1 MPVKRIL
8 VVSPLLVLGLL
19 LQSLV
24 WVPTYEEQTRGNPR
38 RLTQYITGSIGDASL
53 LNPILAADSSSM
65 ELASLI
71 FEGLLDRDEDLR
83 FRGRV
88 ASHWEISEEVYFRLH
103 KPPSQMAGKTE
114 EEILAWLRKEL
125 GQWPQVSKVE
135 LVFQEAHS
143 RFLKIPGKPGEA
155 RLGVDISPPPLVR
168 VTLQEVDQDFF
179 LKLEPLLGENYFDS
193 FRPEQYCRFHQDLDP
208 GLQAQIAKEI
218 LPVVE
223 HNPVILF
230 HIREGVLFHD
240 GVPLTS
246 RDVLFTYEAIMDPAN
261 LSPRLSDFEP
271 VLRVETPDERT
282 VRVVYKRLYSPA
294 LGTWSMGI
302 LPHHLLNK
310 QALRAEAQRRGMD
323 PSSFGIRQSHF
334 NRNPI
339 GCGPFR
345 FKQWKTDQFVS
356 LTRFE
361 QYWEGPPNYQEYIF
375 RVVPDLV
382 TQEME
387 FYAGTL
393 DSYAV
398 QPHQVE
404 RLQHDPRFQAFSGI
418 SFGYTYIGYNLRRE
432 PFNDVRIRKALGMA
446 LDVEKVLKYVLHG
459 QAERITGPFPKQTD
473 YYDPTIAP
481 LPYDPQEALRL
492 LEEAGWRKN
501 GSGRLTRNGQPMRF
515 TLITNSGNELRKA
528 ILAVAQDSWRQLG
541 IEVRTDMVEW
551 AVFINER
558 INKRDFDAVVL
569 GWSMGIDPDLY
580 QIWHSS
586 QTGPHQLNFVGFQDA
601 EADELIVRIRQEYRH
616 EEQVRLCRRLHQ
628 IIAEQQ
634 PYTFLYVTRWTA
646 VLDRRIVIMEKDPD
660 GNPKYRRITPTR
672 TGNYAFHFNKWVK
685 LPQVPI
691 FESN

>member
-1 MPVKRIL
+1 MVTPVL
-8 VVSPLLVLGLL
+8 VVGIL

-24 WVPTYEEQTRGNPR
+24 WVPTYQEQTRGNPR

-65 ELASLI
+65 ELVGLI
-71 FEGLLDRDEDLR
+71 FEGLLDRDEELR
-83 FRGRV
+83 FRGRL
-88 ASHWEISEEVYFRLH
+88 ATHWDISEEAYFRLH
-103 KPPSQMAGKTE
+103 KPPEGIKGSSHE
-114 EEILAWLRKEL
+114 ETLAWLQKQL
-125 GQWPQVSKVE
+125 AQWPQVTKVE
-135 LVFQEAHS
+135 LVLEQPRSIQVRMPHQPKSPPVE
-143 RFLKIPGKPGEA
+143 
-155 RLGVDISPPPLVR
+155 VQISPPPLIR
-168 VTLQEVDQDFF
+168 ITLKEVDQDFF
-179 LKLEPLLGENYFDS
+179 EKLEPLLGENYFGS
-193 FRPEQYCRFHQDLDP
+193 FDPKSYCSFPQDVDP
-208 GLQAQIAKEI
+208 GVQEQMAREI
-218 LPVVE
+218 LPAVE

-230 HIREGVLFHD
+230 HLREGVFFHD
-240 GVPLTS
+240 GMPVTS
-246 RDVLFTYEAIMDPAN
+246 KDVKFTYEAIMDPAN

-271 VLRVETPDERT
+271 VLRVETPDEKT

-302 LPHHLLNK
+302 LPQHLLN
-310 QALRAEAQRRGMD
+310 QEALKKEALRRGMD
-323 PSSFGIRQSHF
+323 VSNFGIRQSSF
-334 NRNPI
+334 NRNPV

-345 FKQWKTDQFVS
+345 FKQWKTDQFVI

-361 QYWEGPPNYQEYIF
+361 HYWEGPPNYQEYIF

-398 QPHQVE
+398 QPHQVD
-404 RLQHDPRFQAFSGI
+404 RLARDARFQAFSGI
-418 SFGYTYIGYNLRRE
+418 AFGYTYIGYNLRRE
-432 PFNDVRIRKALGMA
+432 PFNDVRVRKALGMA
-446 LDVEKVLKYVLHG
+446 VDVEKILKYVLHG

-473 YYDPTIAP
+473 YYDPSIPP
-481 LPYDPQEALRL
+481 LPYDPDGALRL
-492 LEEAGWRKN
+492 LEEAGWRKDS
-501 GSGRLTRNGQPMRF
+501 SGRLSKNGQPMRF
-515 TLITNSGNELRKA
+515 TLITNSGNDLRKA
-528 ILAVAQDSWRQLG
+528 ILAITQDSWRQLG

-586 QTGPHQLNFVGFQDA
+586 QTGPHQLNFVGFQNP

-616 EEQVRLCRRLHQ
+616 EEQVRLCRRLHE
-628 IIAEQQ
+628 IIANEQ

-646 VLDRRIVIMEKDPD
+646 VLDKRIVIMDRDQE
-660 GNPKYRRITPTR
+660 GNPIYRRITPTR

-685 LPQVPI
+685 LPQVPVL
-691 FESN
+691 EMQ

>member
-1 MPVKRIL
+1 M
-8 VVSPLLVLGLL
+8 VSPLLVLGVL
-19 LQSLV
+19 LQSLL
-24 WVPTYEEQTRGNPR
+24 WVPTYEQQTKGNPR
-38 RLTQYITGSIGDASL
+38 RLTQYMTGSIGDASL

-65 ELASLI
+65 ELAGLI

-88 ASHWEISEEVYFRLH
+88 ASHWEISEEAYFRLH
-103 KPPSQMAGKTE
+103 KAPRGMQFSSDE
-114 EEILAWLRKEL
+114 EVLAWVQEQL
-125 GQWPQVSKVE
+125 GRWPQVVKVE
-135 LVFQEAHS
+135 LISEQPRSIFV
-143 RFLKIPGKPGEA
+143 KVPGQP
-155 RLGVDISPPPLVR
+155 RLPAMEVQIKPPPRVR
-168 VTLQEVDQDFF
+168 ITLKGVDQDFF
-179 LKLEPLLGENYFDS
+179 RKLEPLLGEGYFDS
-193 FRPEQYCRFHQDLDP
+193 FRPENYCLFPQEVDP
-208 GLQAQIAKEI
+208 GLQVQMARDI
-218 LPVVE
+218 LPAVE
-223 HNPVILF
+223 HNPVIVF

-240 GVPLTS
+240 GVPVTS
-246 RDVLFTYEAIMDPAN
+246 EDVRFTYEAIMDPAN
-261 LSPRLSDFEP
+261 LSPRISDFEP
-271 VLRVETPDERT
+271 VLRVETPDKST

-302 LPHHLLNK
+302 LPQHLLSK
-310 QALRAEAQRRGMD
+310 EALRAEALRRSMD
-323 PSSFGIRQSHF
+323 PSNFSIRQSNF
-334 NRNPI
+334 NRNPV
-339 GCGPFR
+339 GCGPFK
-345 FKQWKTDQFVS
+345 FKQWKTDQFVALS
-356 LTRFE
+356 RFE
-361 QYWEGPPNYQEYIF
+361 HYWEGAPNYEEYIF

-404 RLQHDPRFQAFSGI
+404 RLGHDARFQAFSGI

-432 PFNDVRIRKALGMA
+432 PFNDPRVRRALGMA
-446 LDVEKVLKYVLHG
+446 LDVEKILKYMLYG

-473 YYDPTIAP
+473 YYDPSIPA
-481 LPYDPQEALRL
+481 LAYDPEGALRL
-492 LEEAGWRKN
+492 LAEAGWHKDA
-501 GSGRLTRNGQPMRF
+501 SGRLSKSDQPMRF
-515 TLITNSGNELRKA
+515 TLITNSGNDLRKA
-528 ILAVAQDSWRQLG
+528 ILAIAQDSWRQLG
-541 IEVRTDMVEW
+541 IEVRTDIVEW

-601 EADELIVRIRQEYRH
+601 EADELIVRIRQEYSH

-646 VLDRRIVIMEKDPD
+646 VLDSRIVIMEKDTE
-660 GNPKYRRITPTR
+660 GNPVYRRITPTR

-685 LPQVPI
+685 LPQVPV
-691 FESN
+691 FEVQ

>member
-1 MPVKRIL
+1 MPMKRIL

-24 WVPTYEEQTRGNPR
+24 WVPTYEQQTRGNPR

-135 LVFQEAHS
+135 LVSQEAHS

-155 RLGVDISPPPLVR
+155 TLGVDISPPPLVR
-168 VTLQEVDQDFF
+168 VTLLEVDQDFF

-323 PSSFGIRQSHF
+323 PSNFGIRQSNF
-334 NRNPI
+334 NRNPV

-356 LTRFE
+356 LARFE

-432 PFNDVRIRKALGMA
+432 PFNDVRVRKALGMA

-660 GNPKYRRITPTR
+660 GNPLYRRITPTR

>member
-1 MPVKRIL
+1 MVTPVLMVGI
-8 VVSPLLVLGLL
+8 L

-24 WVPTYEEQTRGNPR
+24 WVPTYQEQTRGNPR

-65 ELASLI
+65 ELVGLI
-71 FEGLLDRDEDLR
+71 FEGLLDRDEELR
-83 FRGRV
+83 FRGRL
-88 ASHWEISEEVYFRLH
+88 ASHWDISEEAYFRLH
-103 KPPSQMAGKTE
+103 KPPQGINGSSHE
-114 EEILAWLRKEL
+114 ETLAWLQKQL
-125 GQWPQVSKVE
+125 AQWPQVTKVE
-135 LVFQEAHS
+135 LVLEKPRSIQV
-143 RFLKIPGKPGEA
+143 RIPHQPKSPPVE
-155 RLGVDISPPPLVR
+155 VQISPPPLIR
-168 VTLQEVDQDFF
+168 ITLKEVDQDFF
-179 LKLEPLLGENYFDS
+179 EKLEPLLGGNYFGS
-193 FRPEQYCRFHQDLDP
+193 FHPKSYCSFPQDVDP
-208 GLQAQIAKEI
+208 GVQEQMAREI
-218 LPVVE
+218 LPAVE
-223 HNPVILF
+223 HNPIILF
-230 HIREGVLFHD
+230 HLRDGVFFHD
-240 GVPLTS
+240 GMPVTS
-246 RDVLFTYEAIMDPAN
+246 KDVKFTYEAIMDPAN

-271 VLRVETPDERT
+271 VLRVETPDEKT

-302 LPHHLLNK
+302 LPQHLLN
-310 QALRAEAQRRGMD
+310 QEALKKEALRRGMD
-323 PSSFGIRQSHF
+323 VSSFGMRQSSF
-334 NRNPI
+334 NRNPV

-345 FKQWKTDQFVS
+345 FKQWKTDQFVI
-356 LTRFE
+356 LTRFDH
-361 QYWEGPPNYQEYIF
+361 YWEGPPNYQEYIF

-404 RLQHDPRFQAFSGI
+404 RLARDARFQAFSGI
-418 SFGYTYIGYNLRRE
+418 AFGYTYIGYNLRRE
-432 PFNDVRIRKALGMA
+432 PFNDVRVRKALGMA
-446 LDVEKVLKYVLHG
+446 VDVEKILKYVLHG

-473 YYDPTIAP
+473 YYDPSIPP
-481 LPYDPQEALRL
+481 LPYDPEGALRL
-492 LEEAGWRKN
+492 LEEAGWRKDS
-501 GSGRLTRNGQPMRF
+501 SGRLSKNGQPMRF
-515 TLITNSGNELRKA
+515 TLITNSGNDLRKA
-528 ILAVAQDSWRQLG
+528 ILAITQDSWRQLG

-586 QTGPHQLNFVGFQDA
+586 QTGPHQLNFVGFQNP

-616 EEQVRLCRRLHQ
+616 EEQVRLCRRLHE
-628 IIAEQQ
+628 IIANEQ

-646 VLDRRIVIMEKDPD
+646 VLDKRIVIMDRDQE
-660 GNPKYRRITPTR
+660 GNPIYRRITPTR

-685 LPQVPI
+685 LPQVPVL
-691 FESN
+691 EMQ

>member
-1 MPVKRIL
+1 MLVKRIL
-8 VVSPLLVLGLL
+8 MVTPFLVLGVLV
-19 LQSLV
+19 QSLM
-24 WVPTYEEQTRGNPR
+24 WVPTYQEQTKGNPR

-53 LNPILAADSSSM
+53 LNPILAADSSSV
-65 ELASLI
+65 ELAGLI
-71 FEGLLDRDEDLR
+71 FEGLLDRDEELR
-83 FRGRV
+83 FRGRL
-88 ASHWEISEEVYFRLH
+88 ATHWEITEEAYFRVH
-103 KPPSQMAGKTE
+103 RPPQTMVGAAGE
-114 EEILAWLRKEL
+114 ELLEWLREKLE
-125 GQWPQVSKVE
+125 GWPQVLKVE
-135 LVFQEAHS
+135 LVAREPHS
-143 RFLKIPGKPGEA
+143 VKVNLPEQPRGPA
-155 RLGVDISPPPLVR
+155 VDVRVSPPPDVR
-168 VTLQEVDQDFF
+168 ITLKEVDQDFF
-179 LKLEPLLGENYFDS
+179 QKLEPILGEGYFES
-193 FRPEQYCRFHQDLDP
+193 FRPEQYCDFPDGVDP
-208 GLQAQIAKEI
+208 RIRVQVAREI
-218 LPVVE
+218 LPAVE

-230 HIREGVLFHD
+230 HLREGVLFHD
-240 GVPLTS
+240 GVPVTS
-246 RDVLFTYEAIMDPAN
+246 RDVLFTYEAIMDPSN
-261 LSPRLSDFEP
+261 LSPRVSDFEP
-271 VLRVETPDERT
+271 VLKVETPDDTT

-302 LPHHLLNK
+302 LPEHMLNRE
-310 QALRAEAQRRGMD
+310 ALAAEARSRGMD
-323 PSSFGIRQSHF
+323 PAGFGMRQSNF
-334 NRNPI
+334 NRNPV

-345 FKQWKTDQFVS
+345 FNQWKTDQFVS

-361 QYWEGPPNYQEYIF
+361 EYWEGAPNYEEYIF

-432 PFNDVRIRKALGMA
+432 PFNDVRVRKALGMA
-446 LDVEKVLKYVLHG
+446 IDVEKILDYVLHG

-473 YYDPTIAP
+473 YYDPGIQP
-481 LPYDPQEALRL
+481 LPYDPEGALRI
-492 LEEAGWRKN
+492 LEEAGWRKDA
-501 GSGRLTRNGQPMRF
+501 SGRLSKDGRPMRF

-528 ILAVAQDSWRQLG
+528 ILAVAQDAWRQMG

-586 QTGPHQLNFVGFQDA
+586 QTGPHQLNFVGFQDP
-601 EADELIVRIRQEYRH
+601 EADELIVRIRQEYDH
-616 EEQVRLCRRLHQ
+616 HKQVELCRRLHG
-628 IIAEQQ
+628 IIAREQ

-646 VLDRRIVIMEKDPD
+646 VLDKRIVIMEKDQQGKPL
-660 GNPKYRRITPTR
+660 YRRITPTR

-685 LPQVPI
+685 LPQAPV
-691 FESN
+691 FDKE

>member
-1 MPVKRIL
+1 MLVKRIL
-8 VVSPLLVLGLL
+8 MVTPVLVVGIL

-24 WVPTYEEQTRGNPR
+24 WVPTYQEQTRGNPR

-65 ELASLI
+65 ELVGLI
-71 FEGLLDRDEDLR
+71 FEGLLDRDEELR
-83 FRGRV
+83 FRGRL
-88 ASHWEISEEVYFRLH
+88 ATHWDISEEAYFRLH
-103 KPPSQMAGKTE
+103 KPPEGIKGSSHE
-114 EEILAWLRKEL
+114 ETLAWLQKQL
-125 GQWPQVSKVE
+125 AQWPQVTKVE
-135 LVFQEAHS
+135 LVLEQPRSIQVRMPHQPKSPPVE
-143 RFLKIPGKPGEA
+143 
-155 RLGVDISPPPLVR
+155 VQISPPPLIR
-168 VTLQEVDQDFF
+168 ITLKEVDQDFF
-179 LKLEPLLGENYFDS
+179 EKLEPLLGENYFGS
-193 FRPEQYCRFHQDLDP
+193 FDPKSYCSFPQDVDP
-208 GLQAQIAKEI
+208 GVQEQMAREI
-218 LPVVE
+218 LPAVE

-230 HIREGVLFHD
+230 HLREGVFFHD
-240 GVPLTS
+240 GMPVTS
-246 RDVLFTYEAIMDPAN
+246 KDVKFTYEAIMDPAN

-271 VLRVETPDERT
+271 VLRVETPDEKT

-302 LPHHLLNK
+302 LPQHLLN
-310 QALRAEAQRRGMD
+310 QEALKKEALRRGMD
-323 PSSFGIRQSHF
+323 VSNFGIRQSSF
-334 NRNPI
+334 NRNPV

-345 FKQWKTDQFVS
+345 FKQWKTDQFVI

-361 QYWEGPPNYQEYIF
+361 HYWEGPPNYQEYIF

-398 QPHQVE
+398 QPHQVD
-404 RLQHDPRFQAFSGI
+404 RLARDARFQAFSGI
-418 SFGYTYIGYNLRRE
+418 AFGYTYIGYNLRRE
-432 PFNDVRIRKALGMA
+432 PFNDVRVRKALGMA
-446 LDVEKVLKYVLHG
+446 VDVEKILKYVLHG

-473 YYDPTIAP
+473 YYDPSIPP
-481 LPYDPQEALRL
+481 LPYDPDGALRL
-492 LEEAGWRKN
+492 LEEAGWRKDS
-501 GSGRLTRNGQPMRF
+501 SGRLSKNGQPMRF
-515 TLITNSGNELRKA
+515 TLITNSGNDLRKA
-528 ILAVAQDSWRQLG
+528 ILAITQDSWRQLG

-586 QTGPHQLNFVGFQDA
+586 QTGPHQLNFVGFQNP

-616 EEQVRLCRRLHQ
+616 EEQVRLCRRLHE
-628 IIAEQQ
+628 IIANEQ

-646 VLDRRIVIMEKDPD
+646 VLDKRIVIMDRDQE
-660 GNPKYRRITPTR
+660 GNPIYRRITPTR

-685 LPQVPI
+685 LPQVPVL
-691 FESN
+691 EMQ